1 MMKTEAQPSE
11 RVLTIVE
18 VWRQPEPSPRQYI
31 VEGLIPAGRIT
42 SLFADGGTGK
52 SYLALYVAV
61 CVALGRP
68 IFNRAVIQGPV
79 LFVDAELDAEEFVR
93 RSYEV
98 ARGLDLERPP
108 EGLFYHRIAGSLA
121 DPLVMADVE
130 AVVEK
135 VTPVLV
141 VLDSVMAAAFGADL
155 ERAPDT
161 TATFKSVERWGTVL
175 ALDHVPK
182 PAPGANLSQLR
193 AYGSVF
199 KYNLSRSVLQLIQA
213 EAGGLIL
220 RQTKHNFGPKSAPLS
235 IAMDFGADRVTFAE
249 VPINDD
255 RFAGIDDHLP
265 TGERVFRVLMQYERG
280 TTPDALAQE
289 LELSAGTVR
298 NALTALKK
306 AGRVEQVERGVW
318 RVTHFHHFTAL
329 KGGEVMNFWP
339 LYPNGHTSEDEEEVE
354 Y

>member
-1 MMKTEAQPSE
+1 MKTEAQPSE
-11 RVLTIVE
+11 RVLTVVE

-68 IFNRAVIQGPV
+68 VFNRAVIQGPV

-93 RSYEV
+93 RAYEV
-98 ARGLDLERPP
+98 ARGLGLERPP

-329 KGGEVMNFWP
+329 KGGEVMNFG
-339 LYPNGHTSEDEEEVE
+339 LLCPNGHTSEDEEEVE